1 MTSVL
6 LIGTGRMARAYA
18 QVLTALN
25 VPAIAVGRSE
35 EHARTFERETGMKAL
50 SGGLSNWK
58 KTAHEIPTHAIIAAD
73 VEAIPAIARELIDSC
88 IKHLLLEK
96 PAALEKVELMP
107 LQTHAK
113 NNGASVSVGYNRRF
127 LSSAQKAKEL
137 IAADGG
143 AISFYFEFNE
153 RTTQPERIKGM
164 NTPKRT
170 VERWFI
176 ANSTHVIDLAF
187 YLAGEPLAL
196 SGFAAAGPLWAP
208 HPTLFSGA
216 GLARNNVVFSYYA
229 NWEIDGPWL
238 VEVQTS
244 RRKLVL
250 NPLEKLHEEKDG
262 VLELVSYDDSLDTA
276 WRPGLY
282 REVECFLSGTGDS
295 PTLEEQVLRFDW
307 YEKMLS

>member
-18 QVLTALN
+18 KVLTTLN

-35 EHARTFERETGMKAL
+35 EHARTFERETDMKAL
-50 SGGLSNWK
+50 SGGLSSWK
-58 KTAHEIPTHAIIAAD
+58 KTAPEIPTHAIIAAD
-73 VEAIPAIARELIDSC
+73 VEAIPVIARELIDTG

-96 PAALEKVELMP
+96 PAALGKVELTP

-113 NNGASVSVGYNRRF
+113 NNSASVSVGYNRRF
-127 LSSAQKAKEL
+127 LSSVQKAKEL

-164 NTPKRT
+164 NTPERT

-187 YLAGEPLAL
+187 YLAGEPIAL
-196 SGFAAAGPLWAP
+196 SGFTAAGPLWAP
-208 HPTLFSGA
+208 HPTHFSGA
-216 GLARNNVVFSYYA
+216 GLAEDGAVFSYYA

-238 VEVQTS
+238 VEIQTPK
-244 RRKLVL
+244 RKLVL
-250 NPLEKLHEEKDG
+250 NPLEKLNEERGG
-262 VLELVSYDDSLDTA
+262 VMVPVECDDSLDTA
-276 WRPGLY
+276 FRPGLY
-282 REVECFLSGTGDS
+282 REVECFLSGTGDL
-295 PTLEEQVLRFDW
+295 PTLEEQILRFDW

>member
-1 MTSVL
+1 
-6 LIGTGRMARAYA
+6 
-18 QVLTALN
+18 
-25 VPAIAVGRSE
+25 
-35 EHARTFERETGMKAL
+35 
-50 SGGLSNWK
+50 
-58 KTAHEIPTHAIIAAD
+58 
-73 VEAIPAIARELIDSC
+73 
-88 IKHLLLEK
+88 
-96 PAALEKVELMP
+96 
-107 LQTHAK
+107 
-113 NNGASVSVGYNRRF
+113 
-127 LSSAQKAKEL
+127 
-137 IAADGG
+137 
-143 AISFYFEFNE
+143 
-153 RTTQPERIKGM
+153 M

-176 ANSTHVIDLAF
+176 ANSTHVVDLAF

-196 SGFAAAGPLWAP
+196 SGFATAGPLWAP